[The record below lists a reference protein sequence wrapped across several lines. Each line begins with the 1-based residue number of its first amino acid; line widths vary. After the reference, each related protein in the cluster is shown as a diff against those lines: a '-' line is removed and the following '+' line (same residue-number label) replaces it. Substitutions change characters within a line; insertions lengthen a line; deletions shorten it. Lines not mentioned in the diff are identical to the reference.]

1 MNTEPVKSTI
11 GVRKIQPKK
20 SGLGGAK
27 KGFGATKVKTNFADI
42 EHRANLADQH
52 KMAVVP
58 EKSLTAE
65 EEAEALVSV
74 RLAYQDL
81 SLKQQKEEEKMKAI
95 DPNKARQMERLGMG
109 FSNAQRSAV
118 SHSFMTDMQVINQEA
133 ANKYNSSKVNSYERD
148 TSSDFFDDYS
158 STMYS
163 SSGNGGASKD
173 RDYERDTAAAMGF
186 ETIEPIQETGNV
198 RSMFDPIQAKK
209 NSNGE

>member
-1 MNTEPVKSTI
+1 M
-11 GVRKIQPKK
+11 
-20 SGLGGAK
+20 GAK
-27 KGFGATKVKTNFADI
+27 KGIGATKVKTNFADI
-42 EHRANLADQH
+42 EHRANMADQH
-52 KMAVVP
+52 KIAVAP
-58 EKSLTAE
+58 EKTLTAE

-81 SLKQQKEEEKMKAI
+81 SMKQQKEEEKMKAI

-133 ANKYNSSKVNSYERD
+133 GNKYSSSKVNSYERD

-158 STMYS
+158 STSMYS
-163 SSGNGGASKD
+163 SSGNGTNKD
-173 RDYERDTAAAMGF
+173 RDYGRDTAAAMGF

-209 NSNGE
+209 SPNGKCLSSNDS